1 MSVELCYHANLKWHM
16 PIREEICERAFR
28 RKSKA
33 QKRTQIDAMLRS
45 GFFFGKHARWRSRVL
60 DFPQDSRIR
69 VNLKINSWRT
79 CVKANLFLHWRIF
92 KNVFKIR
99 SERIHDSHSISIMK
113 NFFRFRL
120 LVQILDSGPSGPSLL
135 DRPWWTVPRIKAKVN
150 LKKLVLSF
158 RNWALMTQPKSTR

>member
-1 MSVELCYHANLKWHM
+1 MGSVERVETFFARMMVPCQLGQYERTNAVLNKN
-16 PIREEICERAFR
+16 ICHFLGPSPSAISGK
-28 RKSKA
+28 KSKA
-33 QKRTQIDAMLRS
+33 QKYIQMQRRCTLDVFSAKR
-45 GFFFGKHARWRSRVL
+45 ARWRSRVL

-135 DRPWWTVPRIKAKVN
+135 DRPGCTV
-150 LKKLVLSF
+150 
-158 RNWALMTQPKSTR
+158 

>member
-1 MSVELCYHANLKWHM
+1 MAYANKGGDM
-16 PIREEICERAFR
+16 RARFSEKI
-28 RKSKA
+28 KSTETYTNWCNVA
-33 QKRTQIDAMLRS
+33 LWI
-45 GFFFGKHARWRSRVL
+45 FFFGKHARWRSRVL

-150 LKKLVLSF
+150 FKKLVLSF